1 MSLFQQLGQGQQPR
15 QKQQD
20 PRQAVSEIKA
30 DPSGFLSRAGFS
42 VPAGMT
48 DSGQIIQH
56 LLSSGQVT
64 NPRLQQIM
72 RMVRR

>member
-15 QKQQD
+15 QD

-56 LLSSGQVT
+56 LISSGQVRD
-64 NPRLQQIM
+64 PRLRQVM
-72 RMVRR
+72 GMVRR

>member
-1 MSLFQQLGQGQQPR
+1 MSLFQQLGQQGQQPR
-15 QKQQD
+15 QD
-20 PRQAVSEIKA
+20 PRQAVNEIKA

-56 LLSSGQVT
+56 LISSGQVS
-64 NPRLQQIM
+64 NPRLRQVM
-72 RMVRR
+72 GMVRR

>member
-1 MSLFQQLGQGQQPR
+1 MSLFQQLGQQGQPPR
-15 QKQQD
+15 QD
-20 PRQAVSEIKA
+20 PRQAVNEIKA

-56 LLSSGQVT
+56 LISSGQVS
-64 NPRLQQIM
+64 NPRLRQVM
-72 RMVRR
+72 GMVRR

>member
-15 QKQQD
+15 QD
-20 PRQAVSEIKA
+20 PRQAVNEIKA

-56 LLSSGQVT
+56 LIQSGQVS
-64 NPRLQQIM
+64 NPRLRQVM
-72 RMVRR
+72 GMVRR

>member
-1 MSLFQQLGQGQQPR
+1 MSIFQQLGQQGQQPR
-15 QKQQD
+15 QD
-20 PRQAVSEIKA
+20 PRQAVNEIKA

-56 LLSSGQVT
+56 LIQSGQVS
-64 NPRLQQIM
+64 NPRLRQVM
-72 RMVRR
+72 GMVRR

>member
-1 MSLFQQLGQGQQPR
+1 MSIFQQLGQQGQQPR
-15 QKQQD
+15 QD
-20 PRQAVSEIKA
+20 PRQAVNEIKA

-56 LLSSGQVT
+56 LISSGQVS
-64 NPRLQQIM
+64 NPRLRQVM
-72 RMVRR
+72 GMVRR

>member
-1 MSLFQQLGQGQQPR
+1 MSLFQQLGQQGQQPR
-15 QKQQD
+15 QD
-20 PRQAVSEIKA
+20 PRQAVNEIKA

-56 LLSSGQVT
+56 LIQSGQVS
-64 NPRLQQIM
+64 NPRLRQVM
-72 RMVRR
+72 GMVRR